1 MPHDEDRPLCAAVLR
16 ALLRAD
22 PDEPGSMERE
32 LRSEHKLLPEFIQ
45 MLCEAIPPELEPP
58 WNPARRKV
66 PLIHQD

>member
-1 MPHDEDRPLCAAVLR
+1 MPADEDRPLCSAVLR

-32 LRSEHKLLPEFIQ
+32 LRREHKLLPEFIQ
-45 MLCEAIPPELEPP
+45 MLCEGIPELEPP

-66 PLIHQD
+66 PLIDQS